1 MLCSEFLTTWLF
13 VCSSD
18 YEEALMIFAL
28 ALSSSGAELEGDPA
42 AEAAAAGSVGKRASR
57 ASAISTT
64 PQTIGAMDEG
74 PGKQLHEAL
83 HVVHQQI
90 SLMRRCLDQDALM
103 DALKAASTMLAE
115 LRTSV
120 LGPKA
125 YYELYMAV
133 FDGLRYLSSYLLDA
147 HQAGKQ
153 DLADLYELV
162 QYAGNIVSARPK
174 KRMEGLCTARC

>member
-1 MLCSEFLTTWLF
+1 
-13 VCSSD
+13 
-18 YEEALMIFAL
+18 
-28 ALSSSGAELEGDPA
+28 
-42 AEAAAAGSVGKRASR
+42 
-57 ASAISTT
+57 
-64 PQTIGAMDEG
+64 MDEG

-83 HVVHQQI
+83 HVVQQQI
-90 SLMRRCLDQDALM
+90 ALMRRCLDQDALM

-115 LRTSV
+115 LRTSI

-162 QYAGNIVSARPK
+162 QYAGNIVRLHSCSCCCLF
-174 KRMEGLCTARC
+174 LCHAHCHVPSSCRFPDCTS